1 MRALGIDFGLRRV
14 GLALSDPEM
23 IIASPLKT
31 IEWDDYDSLVREI
44 SELIIEK
51 EVGTVVIGKP
61 LHLSGQISEMAE
73 KAQQLGASLLQ
84 MNSHVK
90 IIEMDERLSSKEAER
105 ALQTA
110 GVKTGHNKAAV
121 DTIAASLI
129 LQTYLD

>member
-1 MRALGIDFGLRRV
+1 MRALGIDFGLKRV

-23 IIASPLKT
+23 IIASPFKT
-31 IEWDDYDSLVREI
+31 IKWDDYDSLIREI
-44 SELIIEK
+44 SELIAEK

-73 KAQQLGASLLQ
+73 KAANLGHDLLEQ
-84 MNSHVK
+84 NPTIK
-90 IIEMDERLSSKEAER
+90 IIEMDERLTSKEAER

-121 DTIAASLI
+121 DAIAASLI
-129 LQTYLD
+129 LQIYLD

>member
-23 IIASPLKT
+23 IIASPYNT
-31 IEWDDYDSLVREI
+31 IIWDDYESLVREI
-44 SELIIEK
+44 SELIAEK

-73 KAQQLGASLLQ
+73 KAANLGHDLLEQ
-84 MNSHVK
+84 NPTIT

-121 DTIAASLI
+121 DAIAASLI